1 MQLLVS
7 AWNDVGEET
16 LINCLWKAKIFKKDQ
31 MKAAHDVDYPFNELN
46 ESLME
51 LQTKYPFLVPENM
64 TVQDVT

>member
-1 MQLLVS
+1 
-7 AWNDVGEET
+7 
-16 LINCLWKAKIFKKDQ
+16 

-46 ESLME
+46 ESLMV